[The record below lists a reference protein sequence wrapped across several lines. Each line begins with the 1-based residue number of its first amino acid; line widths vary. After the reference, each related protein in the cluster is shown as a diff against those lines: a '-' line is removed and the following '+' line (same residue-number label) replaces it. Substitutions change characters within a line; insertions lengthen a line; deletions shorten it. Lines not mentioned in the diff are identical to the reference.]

1 MNGLLREGSLR
12 TKVTKAVLALTDN
25 AVCGCYYLESQLRS
39 EGKDPHNWGSFEVG
53 MLKLYADL
61 APDLHVRGESSA
73 LKQTTLVQEYHN
85 EFRRLV
91 FTAVRYP
98 IKGAKPVYFF
108 KKGLK
113 DKMKTM
119 MALDSVKLSDND
131 LDTYVKN
138 CIACDDVTT
147 TIVTDDEPRGCGVS
161 RDPQRGAQPSP
172 APTHK
177 KAAVSSDGQIPQGH
191 IDYRRAHHKSQRIHC
206 LVPLDLVP
214 T

>member
-1 MNGLLREGSLR
+1 MGFCVRGSLR

-25 AVCGCYYLESQLRS
+25 AVCDCYYLESQLRS
-39 EGKDPHNWGSFEVG
+39 EGKDPHNWGTFEVG

-61 APDLHVRGESSA
+61 APDLHVHDESSA
-73 LKQTTLVQEYHN
+73 LKQTASVQEYHN

-108 KKGLK
+108 KKRLK

-119 MALDSVKLSDND
+119 MALDSVKLSDDD
-131 LDTYVKN
+131 LDTYVK
-138 CIACDDVTT
+138 IAKACDDVTT
-147 TIVTDDEPRGCGVS
+147 TIVTGDEPRGCGVS

-191 IDYRRAHHKSQRIHC
+191 IDYPDGPSRASQVYQMWHG
-206 LVPLDLVP
+206 
-214 T
+214 